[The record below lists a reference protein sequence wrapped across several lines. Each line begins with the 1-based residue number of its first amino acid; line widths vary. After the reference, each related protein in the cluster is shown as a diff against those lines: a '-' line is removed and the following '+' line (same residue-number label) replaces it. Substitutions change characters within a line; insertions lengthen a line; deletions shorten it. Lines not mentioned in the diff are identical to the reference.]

1 MSNSSNNGIGLSADR
16 VVTNPFTSKVTV
28 VLGAQW
34 GDEGK
39 GKVVDMLAT
48 DVDIVCRCQVSEY
61 CICILCTFVN
71 NVTELKLGW
80 WLIRTASSHMFSVTR
95 FSSGFYRSCINIYL

>member
-1 MSNSSNNGIGLSADR
+1 MATVNGAVPL
-16 VVTNPFTSKVTV
+16 TNGNQKLQHKNYKNTVKV

-48 DVDIVCRCQVSEY
+48 DVDIVCRCQVSVVAPKT
-61 CICILCTFVN
+61 ICAQPLT
-71 NVTELKLGW
+71 
-80 WLIRTASSHMFSVTR
+80 SSL
-95 FSSGFYRSCINIYL
+95 RSNYTIIFFLQ